1 MEIHQAADKTAPES
15 LEEQWLMAKAAFLVM
30 PAYTLNKLYSTLRKI
45 NICELGAKPI

>member
-1 MEIHQAADKTAPES
+1 MEIHQASDKTAPES

>member
-1 MEIHQAADKTAPES
+1 MEIHQASDKTAPES

-30 PAYTLNKLYSTLRKI
+30 PAYTLNKFYSTLRKI